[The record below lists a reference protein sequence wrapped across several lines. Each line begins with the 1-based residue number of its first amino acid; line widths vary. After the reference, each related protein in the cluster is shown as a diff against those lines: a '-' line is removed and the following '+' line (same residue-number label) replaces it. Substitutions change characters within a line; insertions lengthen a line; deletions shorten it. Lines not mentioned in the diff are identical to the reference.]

1 MMKYY
6 VSILAFLAFTTT
18 TVAQRFD
25 VKRYSVNEGLPSGQ
39 VYDIEFDEQGFAW
52 FATSYG
58 VVRTDGRNFTTL
70 GLEQGLK
77 EETTTDLYFDSR
89 GNFWVASTEMGVGLI
104 KEDTVIYL
112 EELDFLSGKDVNY
125 IMESPL
131 GELWFG
137 TNKFGVYVWD
147 QETNRIDSLTTENS
161 PLPSNTIWDIYFGSS
176 GLIWISTQSGLAV
189 LDKERKEKIIL
200 NQENGLNGFAAYQTF
215 EASDGNKWIAS
226 SNGATVV
233 KPDFS
238 SRNISEINGK
248 KLNYVFSISED
259 VLGRIWLGTERD
271 GVFWYSEEKSMQ
283 ITRKNGLSSN
293 YVYRLVKDK
302 YGSIWV
308 ATDGDG
314 VTIFKDTRFQIF
326 DSNSEYGANEAYGV
340 LKAKKGALWFA
351 NSKGLTSFKN
361 EVFKTFSFPEKYKN
375 VEIWDIEEL
384 SNGKLALLTYENS
397 LLTFNGE
404 RFSEYNFEIDKKP
417 FYNTDVLVEKDGRLL
432 LSGEGG
438 VIFINGR
445 NVDTLE
451 TIGDG
456 YWDKYVNLVYKDSKG
471 IYWFGTEDG
480 IIEYKDGKQTRYNK
494 DDGVEGSSV
503 YEIKEDGLGNLW
515 FGTNKGITTFTKRNN
530 KDNPYSIR
538 TFETAKNYLT
548 ETMFIQFDDRGGLWQ
563 GTNAGLNYYNLHDW
577 DDSGKTKS
585 IHFSLQDYGRGIEFN
600 GSSSLIDDEGNL
612 WFGTARNGVVKFN
625 FSGETERL
633 ELEKAPQLFF
643 NSISINGNEIITINS
658 EPQAIELDYD
668 ENNIEIDFGVLN
680 YKDPNRVLFK
690 HRLNGF
696 DKDFL
701 SDGDDNTRLYTNLKP
716 GEYEFEVY
724 AKSPNSDWSDE
735 PLTFEFLIKKP
746 YWLQLWFIFVS
757 VIAVGIALYL
767 IVKFRVA
774 SLEKKKLKVL
784 VDEQTK
790 ELKGAL
796 EEKEVL
802 IKEIHHRVKNNLAVI
817 SGLLEM
823 QSWSLESEEARKAL
837 NESKLRVLA
846 IAKIHENLYQN
857 KDLGKIDFENFL
869 NELKNGIVAAMQVD
883 GKNIELDLI
892 VDSGLIRLD
901 QAIPCGLIINELLT
915 NSFKHAFNS
924 MNEGRIVIKFTEN
937 EDYLFLSVSDNG
949 IGIDEKLMEL
959 KKSSL
964 GITLIE
970 SLVVQLNAE
979 LKIKSDN
986 GATFELTIPIKD

>member
-1 MMKYY
+1 
-6 VSILAFLAFTTT
+6 
-18 TVAQRFD
+18 
-25 VKRYSVNEGLPSGQ
+25 
-39 VYDIEFDEQGFAW
+39 
-52 FATSYG
+52 
-58 VVRTDGRNFTTL
+58 
-70 GLEQGLK
+70 
-77 EETTTDLYFDSR
+77 
-89 GNFWVASTEMGVGLI
+89 
-104 KEDTVIYL
+104 
-112 EELDFLSGKDVNY
+112 
-125 IMESPL
+125 
-131 GELWFG
+131 
-137 TNKFGVYVWD
+137 
-147 QETNRIDSLTTENS
+147 
-161 PLPSNTIWDIYFGSS
+161 
-176 GLIWISTQSGLAV
+176 
-189 LDKERKEKIIL
+189 
-200 NQENGLNGFAAYQTF
+200 
-215 EASDGNKWIAS
+215 
-226 SNGATVV
+226 
-233 KPDFS
+233 
-238 SRNISEINGK
+238 
-248 KLNYVFSISED
+248 
-259 VLGRIWLGTERD
+259 
-271 GVFWYSEEKSMQ
+271 MQ

-548 ETMFIQFDDRGGLWQ
+548 ETMFIQFDDR
-563 GTNAGLNYYNLHDW
+563 
-577 DDSGKTKS
+577 
-585 IHFSLQDYGRGIEFN
+585 
-600 GSSSLIDDEGNL
+600 
-612 WFGTARNGVVKFN
+612 VVKFN

-949 IGIDEKLMEL
+949 IGIDEKLMES